1 MLLTK
6 DAREA
11 AAVFAGTPGA
21 VIAYPTETYYGLG
34 SLIADGAG
42 IGRIVAVKGR
52 EASKGMI
59 VLVSSMEEALALA
72 VIDTRQQ
79 GLLGLFWPGP
89 LSALL
94 EARPGMHPLLAPGGR
109 VALRISPHPLALA
122 LVREAGPV
130 TSTSANPSGLPPAT
144 GAAEVVSFGLALDA
158 VLDGGETPGGLPST
172 LVDLTVWPPAC
183 LREGVVPA
191 RAVME
196 KAAGL

>member
-1 MLLTK
+1 MLVTK
-6 DAREA
+6 DAHEA
-11 AAVFAGTPGA
+11 AAALAGTPGA

-34 SLIADGAG
+34 SRIADGAG
-42 IGRIVAVKGR
+42 IGRIVAIKGR

-72 VIDTRQQ
+72 VIDARQQ

-158 VLDGGETPGGLPST
+158 VLDGGKTPGGKPST
-172 LVDLTVWPPAC
+172 LVDLTVWPPKC

-191 RAVME
+191 RAVKE

>member
-1 MLLTK
+1 MLVTK
-6 DAREA
+6 DAHEA
-11 AAVFAGTPGA
+11 AAALAGTPGA

-34 SLIADGAG
+34 SRIADGAG
-42 IGRIVAVKGR
+42 IGRIVAIKGR

-72 VIDTRQQ
+72 VIDARQQ

-158 VLDGGETPGGLPST
+158 VLDGGKTPGGKPST
-172 LVDLTVWPPAC
+172 LVDLTVWPPKC

-191 RAVME
+191 RAVTE

>member
-1 MLLTK
+1 MLLTQ
-6 DAREA
+6 DAHEA
-11 AAVFAGTPGA
+11 AAALAGTPGA

-34 SLIADGAG
+34 SRIADGAG
-42 IGRIVAVKGR
+42 IGRIVAIKGR

-72 VIDTRQQ
+72 VIDARQQ

-158 VLDGGETPGGLPST
+158 VLDGGKTPGGLPST